1 MQIATT
7 TGGSGLDVKIINSCP
22 GSLNSANFA
31 ERRGQGWEIRFAK
44 TKIPSRA
51 GDFSPIGQDFTDCP
65 SCSSSVSQI

>member
-7 TGGSGLDVKIINSCP
+7 TGGSGLDVKIIISCP

-31 ERRGQGWEIRFAK
+31 EQRGQGWEIRFAK

-51 GDFSPIGQDFTDCP
+51 GDFSPKRRNNDPQCHF
-65 SCSSSVSQI
+65 SVLGNR